1 MTMADNIKF
10 SRHKEVRGIGYPKY
24 ANFDAIEVG
33 FTDAIPSDYD
43 EVMGV
48 PITFLDKYN
57 PEQFEII
64 GTSLQLGTPMSEI
77 APKGSFPAGGPR
89 FYVPNG
95 DGTYRRTYERIAIRR
110 RAAK

>member
-1 MTMADNIKF
+1 MADNVKF
-10 SRHKEVRGIGYPKY
+10 SRHKEVRGVGYARY

-33 FTDAIPSDYD
+33 FSDAIPSDYD
-43 EVMGV
+43 GVMGV

-57 PEQFEII
+57 PDQFEIL
-64 GTSLQLGTPMSEI
+64 GTSLQLGTSMTEI
-77 APKGSFPAGGPR
+77 AEKGTYPTGGPN
-89 FYVPNG
+89 FYLSNG